1 MREGSRVGPAGVL
14 ALLGTA
20 VVPLPLQRHPL
31 TLQGDLFL
39 EAFPSS
45 LRCWDRLWIP
55 RAIYQHLGVVVQ
67 HDDLRRASS
76 DSAAVSWHIFRQVTQ
91 ALGVPAYSL

>member
-1 MREGSRVGPAGVL
+1 MGPAGVL
-14 ALLGTA
+14 ASLGTA

-55 RAIYQHLGVVVQ
+55 RAIYQHLGVATMTYAELDV
-67 HDDLRRASS
+67 SS
-76 DSAAVSWHIFRQVTQ
+76 DSAAVSWHILRQVTQ